1 MISFLKNLPNLH
13 RLDIRLSYELIDGY
27 QWEHIIRYYLSK
39 LKVFDLK
46 MVKEPP
52 LDQNIQERVDE
63 LINLFR

>member
-1 MISFLKNLPNLH
+1 
-13 RLDIRLSYELIDGY
+13 IRLSYELIDGY

-63 LINLFR
+63 LINLFRSSL